1 MTSDVERLRILVITG
16 SVRPGN
22 YTTKASALV
31 IDELRKDPMVRAELV
46 DPQMLDLSLPARALR
61 LKPPGTCS
69 RR

>member
-1 MTSDVERLRILVITG
+1 MTSDVNRMLILVITG

-46 DPQMLDLSLPARALR
+46 DPRRLIYRCRGRALR